1 MIALLSVVSA
11 IDDVVVVLAAF
22 AVCVVVEVLVVL
34 VVVELDI
41 PSVELAFPSAL
52 TITSELL
59 KHHNIE
65 Q

>member
-1 MIALLSVVSA
+1 MLSVVSA

-22 AVCVVVEVLVVL
+22 VVCVVIEILVVL
-34 VVVELDI
+34 AVVNLVIL
-41 PSVELAFPSAL
+41 SVELA
-52 TITSELL
+52 ITSELL